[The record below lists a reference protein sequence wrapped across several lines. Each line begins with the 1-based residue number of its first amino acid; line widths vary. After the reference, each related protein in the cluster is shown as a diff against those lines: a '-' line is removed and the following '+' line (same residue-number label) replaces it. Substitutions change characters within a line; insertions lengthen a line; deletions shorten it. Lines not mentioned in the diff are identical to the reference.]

1 MKLRIL
7 ATATVAAFACCTQS
21 AVMAQ
26 GYNTSVVHFENRAWT
41 DGTYRYA
48 SPEHVVVTG
57 VVVRVN
63 EDTGRL
69 AVRSDSNRRYNVDTY
84 NAEVITPSA
93 ASSYSSDDL
102 VTGAR
107 VRVVGYRY
115 GVGLIDA
122 DRVVVMRQEV
132 EPAREP
138 IAVTP
143 ALPPVV
149 VAPPVHVDPTPVHAD
164 MIRLEGVI
172 KLVAPDSNSIT
183 VAGDD
188 DDQLYDIK
196 AGDADILL
204 PDVDR
209 TGTIADLGTG
219 MRVRI
224 VGEKGDSGTVY
235 ADRIRVIRD
244 EPVAPIVVPVHPPIT
259 DLSSYTGI
267 LIDCRGLDGITRSP
281 SPALYGPDMSLLY
294 PDRSHVPTPDEV
306 QDESIVRYYRTMD
319 AATAGV
325 GGSHPL
331 VLEGIEVEGP
341 AHDGVMLTAADAAL
355 FKALDARLGYMHTWK
370 VGYLIPADR

>member
-7 ATATVAAFACCTQS
+7 AVAAVAAFAGCVPST
-21 AVMAQ
+21 AMAQ

-48 SPEHVVVTG
+48 SPEHIVVTG

-84 NAEVITPSA
+84 NAEVITPAA
-93 ASSYSSDDL
+93 ASSESSDDL
-102 VTGAR
+102 VAGAR

-115 GVGLIDA
+115 GIGLIDA
-122 DRVVVMRQEV
+122 DRVVVMRQQGM
-132 EPAREP
+132 PAP
-138 IAVTP
+138 PPPLVVTP
-143 ALPPVV
+143 APPPVV
-149 VAPPVHVDPTPVHAD
+149 EAPPVHVDPVPVHTD
-164 MIRLEGVI
+164 MMRIEGVI
-172 KLVAPDSNSIT
+172 KLIAPDSGTIT

-196 AGDADILL
+196 ALDADILL
-204 PDVDR
+204 PDIDR
-209 TGTIADLGTG
+209 TGVIADLATG

-224 VGEKGDSGTVY
+224 VGEKGDSGVIF
-235 ADRIRVIRD
+235 ADRIRVIREEVAPVP
-244 EPVAPIVVPVHPPIT
+244 EPVRAPVT

-267 LIDCRGLDGITRSP
+267 LIDCRDLNSIMRSP
-281 SPALYGPDMSLLY
+281 SPALYGPDMTLLY

-319 AATAGV
+319 AAIAGV
-325 GGSHPL
+325 GGAHPL
-331 VLEGIEVEGP
+331 VLQGIEVEGP
-341 AHDGVMLTAADAAL
+341 AHDGVMLSADDAAL
-355 FKALDARLGYMHTWK
+355 FKALDARLGYLHTWK